1 MIESGIYSWTNLKT
15 GKVYIGQAVN
25 LHIRKLQF
33 LDKNLY
39 NYAGSYINRARAKYK
54 NSNIWEYKI
63 LKFCSKNRLNFYE
76 RFYIKKYK
84 EDGYK
89 LYNLTNGGDSLSG
102 YKFSSESKI
111 KMKIS
116 CRKSNTKKRT
126 VIQLNLNGVFIAKY
140 CSTREC
146 EDLTG
151 FKHERISA
159 ACRGKNH
166 KSGHKAYN
174 YLWFYENWDLDV

>member
-1 MIESGIYSWTNLKT
+1 MIKSGIYSWTNLKT
-15 GKVYIGQAVN
+15 GKVYIGQAIN

-39 NYAGSYINRARAKYK
+39 SYAGSYINRARAKYK
-54 NSNIWEYKI
+54 DSN
-63 LKFCSKNRLNFYE
+63 
-76 RFYIKKYK
+76 IKKYK

-111 KMKIS
+111 KIKIS
-116 CRKSNTKKRT
+116 CRNSNTKKRT
-126 VIQLNLNGVFIAKY
+126 VIQLNLNGTFLAKY

-166 KSGHKAYN
+166 KSGHRAYN
-174 YLWFYENWDLDV
+174 YLWFYEDQDLDV